1 MTNDTTS
8 SQALS
13 PLRLETLQTQRAK
26 WKVIIIII
34 MFKLLNDLAP
44 SPLTELF
51 APKNKV
57 TDYNLRGSSTSLQLP
72 KPRTEK
78 LN

>member
-26 WKVIIIII
+26 WKVII